1 MSVAWRTLAERGLLI
16 SDRAVRSVRRAPRR
30 RLALV
35 TPWPP
40 DQSGV
45 AVYSRRLARALGRHV
60 DVDVVVDGALADRE
74 QPLDPGVRLISTS
87 TFTASRWLHPHDRV
101 LYCMGNS
108 RFHRHVYE
116 LLRER
121 RGAVLMHDV
130 QLTGFYGYYAG
141 VERPQDPL
149 GALVERVRRQYGAR
163 IPPDELGT
171 APLDAERRVALG
183 IYLTEEVQR
192 HAEQLLVHSRDA
204 RALLQAD
211 GRGLQTRVPISIVP
225 HALPAA
231 QEGAQRSG
239 AASSPVVV
247 HLGALSDEKSL
258 AVLIRAFAR
267 FAAGQPAARLVIAGP
282 ADSSERAR
290 WQQFAGE
297 QAPGASV
304 EIPGRVDECRYRAL
318 LARADLAVQ
327 LRSVSNGEA
336 SGATADCLAAGVPTI
351 VTDLGWSGELPADTV
366 ALTPAGVSPEALSEL
381 MTALTLDT
389 PRRTA
394 LSERALA
401 LGGRWS
407 FEHVAS
413 EVIGALAL

>member
-1 MSVAWRTLAERGLLI
+1 
-16 SDRAVRSVRRAPRR
+16 
-30 RLALV
+30 
-35 TPWPP
+35 
-40 DQSGV
+40 
-45 AVYSRRLARALGRHV
+45 
-60 DVDVVVDGALADRE
+60 
-74 QPLDPGVRLISTS
+74 
-87 TFTASRWLHPHDRV
+87 
-101 LYCMGNS
+101 MGNS